1 MKGYVQ
7 WFATVAL
14 AVIIIAGAERVP
26 GLKRADT
33 FTEQHRRPLVA
44 ATLAVTILGFLVFMG
59 GAVYWSLKAGTP
71 PGDGEAGKTPGQL
84 QYQSPSFSWYR
95 FWGRTW
101 SWGFEDQASFAEVK
115 QARKGWWRN
124 PRWRRN
130 FVLMGSGLTMG
141 LGLFALMAVL
151 ATVGVKLLT
160 AAAVLYALVRLTWAF
175 SHA

>member
-1 MKGYVQ
+1 MKGYLQ

-14 AVIIIAGAERVP
+14 AVISIAGAERVP
-26 GLKRADT
+26 ALKRADT

-71 PGDGEAGKTPGQL
+71 PNDGEAGKSSGQL

-95 FWGRTW
+95 FWGKSW
-101 SWGFEDQASFAEVK
+101 SWGFEDQASFAEAK
-115 QARKGWWRN
+115 QARKGWWHN

-130 FVLMGSGLTMG
+130 FVLIAGGLTMG
-141 LGLFALMAVL
+141 LGLFAFMAVL
-151 ATVGVKLLT
+151 ATVGVKLLI